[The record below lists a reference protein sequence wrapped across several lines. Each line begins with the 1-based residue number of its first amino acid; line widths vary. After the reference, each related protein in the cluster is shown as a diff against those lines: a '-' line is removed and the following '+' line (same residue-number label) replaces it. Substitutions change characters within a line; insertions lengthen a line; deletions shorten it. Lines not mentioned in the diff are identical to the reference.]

1 MSIIIQTALVYLI
14 SDKGGSWLSKVL
26 SERGLFGFGSAAGKK
41 LAERRLRRNADVA
54 RDERIA
60 WLEAELSKESI
71 NVGPNSELESRG

>member
-1 MSIIIQTALVYLI
+1 MSIIIQTALVYLV
-14 SDKGGSWLSKVL
+14 SDKGGSWLAKIL
-26 SERGLFGFGSAAGKK
+26 SEQGLFGFGTRAGKK

-60 WLEAELSKESI
+60 WLEAELSKESS